1 MRLFRVLLRVDCH
14 LHMYSQWV
22 CNRTIQLWLF
32 SALDRN
38 STAPAPRINPCSP
51 SRPPSTDTL
60 PDARSSRYHPAIN
73 IRWCLISKH
82 AWTNVCRYIQV
93 LPVLQRDP
101 MCQSCPKKQSLMR
114 VEGARWSLQVPSISL
129 RSPTSNLWWSSQFWF
144 PALILFHQNRT
155 FPHLCHQHGRGDL
168 HPPSARRAHV
178 RLALFHRTHT
188 CATSTSLFS
197 TTVPDTSCP
206 FHTHPQMIWTV
217 HKTSSDELGTRNTS
231 PHTIQRLK

>member
-1 MRLFRVLLRVDCH
+1 MRLFRVHCV

-101 MCQSCPKKQSLMR
+101 MCHVLHQETIVHACRGS
-114 VEGARWSLQVPSISL
+114 SLQPAGAIYL
-129 RSPTSNLWWSSQFWF
+129 RALPYTSNYGEARSFGSQLWFCSIRTEHF
-144 PALILFHQNRT
+144 LI
-155 FPHLCHQHGRGDL
+155 
-168 HPPSARRAHV
+168 
-178 RLALFHRTHT
+178 
-188 CATSTSLFS
+188 CATSMGEATF
-197 TTVPDTSCP
+197 
-206 FHTHPQMIWTV
+206 THRPP
-217 HKTSSDELGTRNTS
+217 DELTS
-231 PHTIQRLK
+231 V